1 MLTGNLGKAVIK
13 VSAVKPERHVVE
25 APARVFHS
33 QEAAAGRLQGKGEPD
48 RRISSPWCASR
59 DRRPTACRN
68 CTS

>member
-13 VSAVKPERHVVE
+13 ISAVKPERHVVE
-25 APARVFHS
+25 APARVFHTQEGL
-33 QEAAAGRLQGKGEPD
+33 QEAFKAGELTG
-48 RRISSPWCASR
+48 ISSPWCASR